1 MGNRESGIGNRESG
15 IGNRESS
22 SGLRSCAVAVRVAW
36 LVERGQRRDCWLT
49 VPSPQ
54 LLSRREKV
62 ARQRRMRVRVLDAAS
77 RQVPPPRLLSD
88 EENRSSAQP
97 GLRRPSTDTSQHAV
111 RGSKQSP
118 VYADALNAKGDRIA
132 AVAFVVCLKR
142 ADHTAGSGT
151 MRGIE
156 VAAPST
162 SVERAA

>member
-1 MGNRESGIGNRESG
+1 MGARPCITLASLYLDDCSMKD
-15 IGNRESS
+15 
-22 SGLRSCAVAVRVAW
+22 
-36 LVERGQRRDCWLT
+36 VEA
-49 VPSPQ
+49 P
-54 LLSRREKV
+54 
-62 ARQRRMRVRVLDAAS
+62 
-77 RQVPPPRLLSD
+77 
-88 EENRSSAQP
+88 AQP
-97 GLRRPSTDTSQHAV
+97 GSRRPSTDTSQRAV